1 MTNLLLTI
9 IAIPHFFASLFFAS
23 LLIFTGLYDVIQDR
37 TNRLFDFG
45 EDDEWWKV

>member
-9 IAIPHFFASLFFAS
+9 IAIPHFFASL
-23 LLIFTGLYDVIQDR
+23 LIFKGLYDVIQDR
-37 TNRLFDFG
+37 TNQLFDFG

>member
-9 IAIPHFFASLFFAS
+9 IAIPHFFASL
-23 LLIFTGLYDVIQDR
+23 LIFKGLYDVIQDR
-37 TNRLFDFG
+37 TNKLFDFG